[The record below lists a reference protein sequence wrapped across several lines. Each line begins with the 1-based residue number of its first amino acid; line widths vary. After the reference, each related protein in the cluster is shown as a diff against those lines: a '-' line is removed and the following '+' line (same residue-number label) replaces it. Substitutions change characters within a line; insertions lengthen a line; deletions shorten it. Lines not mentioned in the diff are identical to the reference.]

1 MPTVFDF
8 EKPVF
13 ELESKIE
20 ELKAFAAEKDL
31 NLDSEIATLQKRV
44 EELKE
49 SVYGNLTPWQK
60 VLIARHPE
68 RPSAIDY
75 INHLCSDFI
84 ELHGDRL
91 FGDDAAVVAGIARL
105 NGYLVTVLGHQKGK
119 GTKDNLARNFGMPHP
134 EGLRKGLR
142 LMRQAEKFGRP
153 IVCFIDTPGAY
164 CGIGAEER
172 GQAEAIAKNIMV
184 MSTLRVPIIVIVIGE
199 GGSGGALA
207 LGVGDRLLIQEHA
220 VFSVSSPEACASIIW
235 KDAGRAR
242 DAAEVLKLTA
252 QDLKRLGVVDEII
265 PEPLGGAHRDVQRA
279 VDLLREAV
287 CRHLGELKTLPADE
301 LVESRYRK
309 LRGLGYL

>member
-20 ELKAFAAEKDL
+20 ELKAFATEKDL
-31 NLDSEIATLQKRV
+31 NLDSEIATLEKRV
-44 EELKE
+44 EELKQ
-49 SVYGNLTPWQK
+49 SIYGNLTPWQK

-68 RPSAIDY
+68 RPFAIDY
-75 INHLCSDFI
+75 ISHLCTDFI

-91 FGDDAAVVAGIARL
+91 FGDDAAVVGGIARL
-105 NGYLVTVLGHQKGK
+105 NGYPVTVLGHQKGK

-134 EGLRKGLR
+134 EGLRKALR
-142 LMRQAEKFGRP
+142 LMRQAEKFRRP
-153 IVCFIDTPGAY
+153 IVCFVDTPGAY

-220 VFSVSSPEACASIIW
+220 IFSVSSPEACASIIW

-252 QDLKRLGVVDEII
+252 QDLKSLGVVDEII
-265 PEPLGGAHRDVQRA
+265 AEPLGGAHRDVQRA
-279 VDLLREAV
+279 VNLLREAV
-287 CRHLGELKTLPADE
+287 CRHLDELKTLPLDE
-301 LVESRYRK
+301 LVEKRYRK
-309 LRGLGYL
+309 LRSLGYI

>member
-1 MPTVFDF
+1 VPTVFDF

-20 ELKAFAAEKDL
+20 ELKAFATEKDL
-31 NLDSEIATLQKRV
+31 NLDSEIATLEKRV
-44 EELKE
+44 EELKQ
-49 SVYGNLTPWQK
+49 SIYGNLTPWQK

-68 RPSAIDY
+68 RPFAIDY
-75 INHLCSDFI
+75 ISHLCTDFI

-91 FGDDAAVVAGIARL
+91 FGDDAAVVGGIARL
-105 NGYLVTVLGHQKGK
+105 NGYPVTVLGHQKGK

-134 EGLRKGLR
+134 EGLRKALR
-142 LMRQAEKFGRP
+142 LMRQAEKFRRP
-153 IVCFIDTPGAY
+153 IVCFVDTPGAY

-220 VFSVSSPEACASIIW
+220 IFSVSSPEACASIIW

-252 QDLKRLGVVDEII
+252 QDLKSLGVVDEII
-265 PEPLGGAHRDVQRA
+265 AEPLGGAHRDVQRA
-279 VDLLREAV
+279 VNLLREAV
-287 CRHLGELKTLPADE
+287 CRHLDELKTLPLDE
-301 LVESRYRK
+301 LVEKRYRK
-309 LRGLGYL
+309 LRSLGYI